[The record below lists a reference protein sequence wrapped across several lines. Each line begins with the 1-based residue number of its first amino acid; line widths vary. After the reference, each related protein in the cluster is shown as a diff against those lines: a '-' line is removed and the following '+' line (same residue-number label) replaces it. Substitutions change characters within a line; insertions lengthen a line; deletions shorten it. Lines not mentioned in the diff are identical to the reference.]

1 MAYQPKSYRKFLAG
15 SVSAALVATAVG
27 PVVANAASFSDVNP
41 NDSHAANINALVELG
56 YIKGFA
62 DGTFKPY
69 QSITR
74 GQVAKIFARILTD
87 QGFKAPDKI
96 EQVFDDVPLDAKD
109 QELVKA
115 AAIVKAAG
123 VMTGSQGKLNP
134 AQNITREQM
143 AKVLVE
149 AFDLTRPADFKSK
162 ITDLDKADPSFRD
175 YIQTL
180 EANEVTVVTEYRP
193 KDSVTRAA
201 FASFVK
207 RALDAQ
213 QAPLEIVQV
222 NAVNLT
228 KVVVKF
234 NQPVDE
240 VKAENFSIAGLTV
253 NAATLSEDKQTVT
266 LSVSGAEVSKEYTLV
281 VSGVKIK
288 GEVANEVKATFKT
301 PSQDA
306 LYNPT
311 IDFKNPVL
319 KADGASS
326 TLVTFKLLDAE
337 GNLLTDAKDVVVA
350 FSTTFGNFAQKRV
363 TVQNGVATV
372 QLTSEALT
380 SDKYAEVTAQVVE
393 AQDKNLIGLKAVGT
407 VLMTPN
413 PDQTEVQAGALMTDA
428 EAYQADRVVAYFNKD
443 VKVSDFVKA
452 DGTID
457 PAKASIEVWTNV
469 NNDLTGGTQ
478 VTVKGLLPVQGNSKA
493 LQLVLDKNTVL
504 TDNANV
510 LVKFTDNRFTAK
522 VPSTKVFK
530 LTDARKPE
538 LLSVTNEGLKT
549 LKVVFSEPVNEATA
563 TKLENWS
570 IDGKPLNSGAWGNP
584 ADPTKAPKVSVG
596 DFDPKTGV
604 DTRHV
609 VTITLGKDTNG
620 NQIYFKSGTHSLQA
634 ANIGDYAQLTDKFNN
649 LMDTQTLDFTIPV
662 DNTVPTATV
671 EVQSPEQYLVTFNT
685 AVNED
690 AAAFASKLELQ
701 KYNND
706 TKQWE
711 KYTGQELN
719 VVKVDDNKFLVEVK
733 EDWTVVYDT
742 ATTQK
747 NYYNDQYRLFIPKD
761 AVTAGVNG
769 KKNEAI
775 VLELNGAM
783 DAPDFISPTISAM
796 EEVDANNPGEAYYV
810 TFSEPVKIP
819 NLNDEGLTPSQS
831 QGSTVPTP
839 IVEFVKKDNSVT
851 VKGKIVTNGFV
862 DAYDKVVK
870 VVPVA
875 PDGSETKLAAGD
887 WTLVVRSVS
896 DDIGNTTPSATKDFT
911 VKAAPTADQFKVTWA
926 VADFDGDLGN
936 PVSED
941 LDNNYD
947 YIFIKFSKAV
957 ALTGDYKN
965 ALKTSNYTLN
975 GANLPQGTQIFADIQ
990 GYKDDT
996 VDVVDSITIRLPE
1009 GTITDPSTT
1018 VINIGQYIE
1027 SDKGEVLVNAGEH
1040 KLPIGTKPA
1049 LTKNN

>member
-15 SVSAALVATAVG
+15 SVSAALVASAVG
-27 PVVANAASFSDVNP
+27 PVVANAASFSDVDP
-41 NDSHAANINALVELG
+41 NSTHGPNILALADKG
-56 YIKGFA
+56 YIKGFQ
-62 DGTFKPY
+62 DGTFKPFEKI
-69 QSITR
+69 SR
-74 GQVAKIFARILTD
+74 GQAAKIFARILED
-87 QGFKAPDKI
+87 LGFKAPEKL

-123 VMTGSQGKLNP
+123 VMTGSEGKLNP
-134 AQNITREQM
+134 ASNITRQQM
-143 AKVLVE
+143 AKVIVE
-149 AFDLTRPADFKSK
+149 TFDLEKPADFKSQ
-162 ITDLDKADPSFRD
+162 ITDLDKADDWARE

-180 EANEVTVVTEYRP
+180 EANGVTVVKEYRP
-193 KDSVTRAA
+193 KDNVTRGE
-201 FASFVK
+201 FATFIK
-207 RALDAQ
+207 RAMDAQ

-222 NAVNLT
+222 NAVNLSKIT
-228 KVVVKF
+228 VKF

-281 VSGVKIK
+281 VSGVKVK
-288 GEVANEVKATFKT
+288 GEVAKEVKATFKT

-380 SDKYAEVTAQVVE
+380 SDKYAEVTAQVIE

-443 VKVSDFVKA
+443 VKVSDFVTA
-452 DGTID
+452 NGAID

-469 NNDLTGGTQ
+469 NNDLTGGTKLN
-478 VTVKGLLPVQGNSKA
+478 VVGLLPVQGNSKA

-563 TKLENWS
+563 EKLENWS
-570 IDGKPLNSGAWGNP
+570 IDGKPLSSGAWGVNP
-584 ADPTKAPKVSVG
+584 TVSVG

-609 VTITLGKDTNG
+609 VTITLGKDATG
-620 NQIYFKSGTHSLQA
+620 NQVYFKSGTHSLQA

-719 VVKVDDNKFLVEVK
+719 VVKVEDNKFLVEVK
-733 EDWTVVYDT
+733 KDWTVVYDT
-742 ATTQK
+742 AKTQK

-775 VLELNGAM
+775 ALELNGAM
-783 DAPDFISPTISAM
+783 DAPDFTSPTISTMTEFNA
-796 EEVDANNPGEAYYV
+796 DDPGAAYYV

-819 NLNDEGLTPSQS
+819 GVNDEGDTASQS
-831 QGSTVPTP
+831 QTNGVPTP

-851 VKGKIVTNGFV
+851 VKGKIDGGFV

-870 VVPVA
+870 VVPVD
-875 PDGSETKLAAGD
+875 PDGNPTKLAAGD

-911 VKAAPTADQFKVTWA
+911 VKAAPAADQFKVTWA
-926 VADFDGDLGN
+926 VADFDGDL
-936 PVSED
+936 
-941 LDNNYD
+941 DNATTVDGDSNYD